1 MIRIKYLTIVLGL
14 TLLFGAC
21 KSLYNC
27 KAQTNQSNGTNLLAK
42 RYETLLE
49 YPLDSVSFPRSMDL
63 KTGVIKKVPSKDW
76 TSGFFVGNLWQL
88 YTLTGDKIYKERAAL
103 WNAYIEK
110 EKFNNRT
117 HDMGFKVFC
126 SFGKGLEVEENK
138 KYKEIIVKSA
148 QTLCTRFNKTVGSIR
163 SWDFNKDIW
172 EFPVIMDNMMN
183 LELLFEASKIS
194 RDNKYKNIAIQHAN
208 TTLKN
213 HFRKDDSC
221 YHVLVYDT
229 IAGGVKNK
237 ITYQGFNDD
246 SSWARGQSW
255 AVYGFTMSYRY
266 THDKAYLNR
275 AEKTAQFFINHK
287 NMPEDGIPY
296 WDFNDTSIPNA
307 PRDVSAAAVMA
318 SALIE
323 LYTITKNES
332 YLNYSNKVINTLSSE
347 KYILNESVNGP
358 FIFDHSTGNWPKKDE
373 MDQPIIYA
381 DYYFLETLLR
391 KKAL

>member
-1 MIRIKYLTIVLGL
+1 MIRFKYLTTLLIMA
-14 TLLFGAC
+14 LLFGAC
-21 KSLYNC
+21 KSLNHS
-27 KAQTNQSNGTNLLAK
+27 KAQTNQSNVTNLLEK
-42 RYETLLE
+42 RYQTLLE
-49 YPLDSVSFPRSMDL
+49 YPIDSVSFPRSMDL

-88 YTLTGDKIYKERAAL
+88 YTLTGDKRYKERAAL
-103 WNAYIEK
+103 WNKYIEK
-110 EKFNNRT
+110 EKFNNKT

-148 QTLCTRFNKTVGSIR
+148 QTLSTRFNKTVGSIR

-194 RDNKYKNIAIQHAN
+194 GDNKYKNIAIQHAN

-229 IAGGVKNK
+229 IAGKVKNK

-275 AEKTAQFFINHK
+275 AEATAQFFINHK

-307 PRDVSAAAVMA
+307 PRDVSAATVMA
-318 SALIE
+318 SALNE
-323 LYTITKNES
+323 LYTITKNEA

-347 KYILNESVNGP
+347 KYILGESVNGP

-373 MDQPIIYA
+373 MDQPIVYA

-391 KKAL
+391 KKSL

>member
-1 MIRIKYLTIVLGL
+1 MA
-14 TLLFGAC
+14 LLFGAC
-21 KSLYNC
+21 KSLNHS
-27 KAQTNQSNGTNLLAK
+27 KAQTNQSNLTNLLEK
-42 RYETLLE
+42 RYQTLLE
-49 YPLDSVSFPRSMDL
+49 YPIDSVSFPRSMDL

-88 YTLTGDKIYKERAAL
+88 YTLTGDKRYKERAAL
-103 WNAYIEK
+103 WNKYIEK
-110 EKFNNRT
+110 EKFNNKT

-148 QTLCTRFNKTVGSIR
+148 QTLSTRFNKTVGSIR

-194 RDNKYKNIAIQHAN
+194 GDNKYKNIAIQHAN

-229 IAGGVKNK
+229 IAGKVKNK

-275 AEKTAQFFINHK
+275 AEATAQFFINHK

-307 PRDVSAAAVMA
+307 PRDVSAATVMA

-323 LYTITKNES
+323 LYTITKNEA

-347 KYILNESVNGP
+347 KYILGESVNGP

-391 KKAL
+391 KKSL